1 MMEVKVRTNSLLF
14 ADADLD
20 ILLEAVEISLG
31 KKKKLE
37 MVFLK
42 DSDEE
47 AEQFLV
53 ETGEAISPLAAK
65 ARSSG

>member
-1 MMEVKVRTNSLLF
+1 MPLLASH

-37 MVFLK
+37 TVFLK